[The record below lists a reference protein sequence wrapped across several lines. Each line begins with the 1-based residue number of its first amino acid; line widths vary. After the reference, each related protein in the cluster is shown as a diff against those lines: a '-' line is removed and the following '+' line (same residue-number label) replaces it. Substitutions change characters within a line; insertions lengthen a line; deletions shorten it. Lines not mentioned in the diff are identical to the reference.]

1 MRPSAP
7 ILLLL
12 WLIAPVG
19 VPAAAPAGGEA
30 RVLEQYTF
38 SWPLG
43 PDVPR
48 PRGGTTRGAPVR
60 VDAAASP
67 AWLALQAPGLSAQER
82 DRRAILAMAGSY
94 RVTFDFL
101 EIAAFAPAAS
111 RAQPYQS
118 WGTERV
124 FVDADEPGH
133 VSLVHILE
141 MRIVDAQGKVSEPM
155 VTRHWRQDWRYEP
168 DALMEYAG
176 GTRWTMRK
184 LGASERRGVWTQTV
198 YQVDESP
205 RYGAIGRWEHNKD
218 FSTWISADTAR
229 PLPRREWSQ
238 RKDYELLQGTNRHTI
253 LPGGWLQEENNLKQA
268 RAAAQSF
275 VAREYGVARYQRLD
289 DAQLEAAGREFV
301 ATRMFWGEVVAA
313 WQRLFARQEV
323 VELAAHSDRSG
334 AYAAIFAL
342 AEQFAS
348 DQFDATRAAAQIDA
362 EIGRQLAAVPKA
374 AAPQEQAH
382 VLAKRH

>member
-1 MRPSAP
+1 MKPSVP
-7 ILLLL
+7 ILLCL
-12 WLIAPVG
+12 WL
-19 VPAAAPAGGEA
+19 AAPAGVLAAAAPGGEA
-30 RVLEQYTF
+30 HALEQYTF

-43 PDVPR
+43 SDAPR

-101 EIAAFAPAAS
+101 EIAAFALDGA

-133 VSLVHILE
+133 ISLVHILE
-141 MRIVDAQGKVSEPM
+141 MRIVDAQGKTSEPM

-176 GTRWTMRK
+176 GTRWTLRK
-184 LGASERRGVWTQTV
+184 MGTSERRGAWAQTV

-205 RYGAIGRWEHNKD
+205 RYGAIGRWVHNKN
-218 FSTWISADTAR
+218 FSTWVSADTSR

-238 RKDYELLQGTNRHTI
+238 RKDYELLHGTNRHTI

-268 RAAAQSF
+268 ESKAQAF

-289 DAQLEAAGREFV
+289 DAQFDAAGREFA
-301 ATRMFWGEVVAA
+301 ATRMFWREVVAA
-313 WQRLFARQEV
+313 WQRLFARQKV

-334 AYAAIFAL
+334 AYAAMFAL
-342 AEQFAS
+342 AEQFAGG
-348 DQFDATRAAAQIDA
+348 QLDATRAAVEIEA
-362 EIGRQLAAVPKA
+362 EIGRQLAAVPEA
-374 AAPQEQAH
+374 AAPQEQTH